1 MLRLISSL
9 KCPALLS
16 ALSRAFK
23 VIVGPLWRLFRLA
36 WAAGSVLVS
45 ASYVLHLSSPLY
57 YTHLLQPSIPFVLVR
72 AYSLW
77 WLPTF
82 LHSIATSTSAL
93 MYCLGATSG
102 GPLLVST
109 PMDAYLRPPAL
120 SWAAAP
126 SDGLAT
132 FLYLYCR
139 IYFRPPVL
147 TLASP

>member
-1 MLRLISSL
+1 MLRLIPGL

-36 WAAGSVLVS
+36 WAAGSVCI
-45 ASYVLHLSSPLY
+45 ASYVLHPSSPLY

-82 LHSIATSTSAL
+82 LHFIATSTSAL
-93 MYCLGATSG
+93 MYCLGAT
-102 GPLLVST
+102 LLVA
-109 PMDAYLRPPAL
+109 PYLSRLLWLHTSALLICHGPPRPLMVPR
-120 SWAAAP
+120 
-126 SDGLAT
+126 GE
-132 FLYLYCR
+132 
-139 IYFRPPVL
+139 
-147 TLASP
+147 ASRGEEGWGTDR